1 MGVIFKNKKR
11 KEDIKLKKI
20 ILLFAAVV
28 IASSLGHQINGG
40 YMDPRK
46 SRHRY
51 IHFKKGIRNT

>member
-20 ILLFAAVV
+20 IILFAAVV

-40 YMDPRK
+40 YNDPRK
-46 SRHRY
+46 SRPRH
-51 IHFKKGIRNT
+51 IHLK